1 MPARGRH
8 TERAR
13 VGECSMLEQ
22 WLSTGNW
29 TKEQWLIASIL
40 AFVVVA
46 TLVMIWRIYTI
57 YKMASTRRERPN
69 LRVARRLRR

>member
-1 MPARGRH
+1 MRRTHNAH
-8 TERAR
+8 DS
-13 VGECSMLEQ
+13 GEGHNMLEQ
-22 WLSTGNW
+22 WLATGNW

-46 TLVMIWRIYTI
+46 TLVMIWRLYTI
-57 YKMASTRRERPN
+57 YKMASTKRERPN

>member
-1 MPARGRH
+1 
-8 TERAR
+8 
-13 VGECSMLEQ
+13 MLEQ

-29 TKEQWLIASIL
+29 TTEQWLIASIL

-46 TLVMIWRIYTI
+46 TLVMLWRVYTI
-57 YKMASTRRERPN
+57 FKMASSKRERPN

>member
-1 MPARGRH
+1 MRRTHNAKDS
-8 TERAR
+8 
-13 VGECSMLEQ
+13 GEGHNMLEQ
-22 WLSTGNW
+22 WLATGNW

-46 TLVMIWRIYTI
+46 TLVMIWRLYTI
-57 YKMASTRRERPN
+57 YKMASTKRERPN